1 MIKSYKNFIPEFGN
15 DCFVAETAVVLGDV
29 KMGSECSVWYSAVI
43 RGDVNRIRIGDR
55 VNIQD
60 CSCLHTSEGEA
71 YLEIGND
78 VTIGHNVCLHG
89 AKVKDHVLIGMG
101 ATILDCAEI
110 GSNSVIAAG
119 ALVLQNTKIGEYE
132 LWGGVPAKLIKKLT
146 PDDIKRIIDTGLGH
160 YVMQTHVYLS
170 DEVKDVQP
178 RVKML

>member
-1 MIKSYKNFIPEFGN
+1 MIKSYKNYIPEFGN
-15 DCFVAETAVVLGDV
+15 DCFIAETAVVLGDV

-43 RGDVNRIRIGDR
+43 RGDVNKIRIGDR

-146 PDDIKRIIDTGLGH
+146 PDDIKRIIDPGLGH

>member
-1 MIKSYKNFIPEFGN
+1 
-15 DCFVAETAVVLGDV
+15 
-29 KMGSECSVWYSAVI
+29 
-43 RGDVNRIRIGDR
+43 
-55 VNIQD
+55 
-60 CSCLHTSEGEA
+60 
-71 YLEIGND
+71 
-78 VTIGHNVCLHG
+78 
-89 AKVKDHVLIGMG
+89 MG